1 MIGSQDPRPTGSR
14 RAEHERGSRR
24 ASPAALLLSFA
35 LVGLVGLA
43 VAGTKFTLFLAIVSS
58 TLLAVTALHW
68 LFPASRLLWIAFV
81 NLVAVYAS
89 IFALFV
95 DDVFA
100 RVDKITL
107 SVGFI
112 LPIVFF
118 VIGCWRQRA
127 VVAAIVTNPE
137 VGGERRLLRAFT
149 WLVPVG
155 AVGVAVIIL
164 ARFSEPMVNS
174 SMGFLVAMFAIGLL
188 VLAASRDVA
197 IFLVDTGLLFDE
209 FFDRVGHL
217 LVPAFAFLTVYSLLL
232 LVFASL
238 FCLLSRFDLEPHFRI
253 GSEARALS
261 FSEALHFSVVT
272 LSTVGYGD
280 IVPITALART
290 MAAIEV
296 VLGTLLLLFGVSEML
311 AYAKDRR
318 RPHKRDRSD

>member
-1 MIGSQDPRPTGSR
+1 MSSSRPTGVPTNS
-14 RAEHERGSRR
+14 ERPNRP
-24 ASPAALLLSFA
+24 ASSVSLLLSFA
-35 LVGLVGLA
+35 LVGLVALAITGARFVLFVAIVVSTSLA
-43 VAGTKFTLFLAIVSS
+43 VV
-58 TLLAVTALHW
+58 ALHR

-95 DDVFA
+95 DDVFS
-100 RVDKITL
+100 RVDTITL
-107 SVGFI
+107 GAGFT

-118 VIGCWRQRA
+118 VGGCWRQRTA
-127 VVAAIVTNPE
+127 IAAIATNPALSS
-137 VGGERRLLRAFT
+137 ERGLLKAIT
-149 WLVPVG
+149 WLAPVG
-155 AVGVAVIIL
+155 LIGAGVIAL
-164 ARFSEPMVNS
+164 ARLSEPLVNAPT
-174 SMGFLVAMFAIGLL
+174 GFLIAMMAIGLV

-209 FFDRVGHL
+209 FSDRVAHL
-217 LVPAFAFLTVYSLLL
+217 LVPAFAFLTVYSLLV

-238 FCLLSRFDLEPHFRI
+238 FCVLSRFDLEPQFRI
-253 GSEARALS
+253 FSEARPLS
-261 FSEALHFSVVT
+261 FPEALHFSVVT

-296 VLGTLLLLFGVSEML
+296 MLGTLLLLFGVSEIL

-318 RPHKRDRSD
+318 RPRRRDHSE